1 MTDKLFEVHIRQ
13 ILDGDKTG
21 LSEIYSEY
29 NPMIYS
35 VTYEILKNH
44 QNAEDV
50 TTDFFIKL
58 WQQTAASYR
67 FGSRHRAWLI
77 TIAHNMAID
86 FLRRNRQMQSID
98 ELMENSDSTFPASAA
113 VPFSDEQI
121 VTRLALKEALETLS
135 EDERQIINL
144 KIMGELTF
152 REIALLLQRP
162 IGTVTWKYS
171 NSIKKLRRYCHE

>member
-1 MTDKLFEVHIRQ
+1 MTDQLFEVHIRQ
-13 ILDGDKTG
+13 ILNGDKTG

-35 VTYEILKNH
+35 VVYEILKNH

-67 FGSRHRAWLI
+67 FGGKHRAWLI

-86 FLRRNRQMQSID
+86 FLRHNRQLQSID
-98 ELMENSDSTFPASAA
+98 ELIESNDSTFKTSSS
-113 VPFSDEQI
+113 VPFPDEQI
-121 VTRLALKEALETLS
+121 VTRLTLKKALDTLS

-152 REIALLLQRP
+152 REISHILQKP
-162 IGTVTWKYS
+162 IGTVTWKYTH
-171 NSIKKLRRYCHE
+171 SIKKLRRYCHE

>member
-21 LSEIYSEY
+21 LSEIYTEY
-29 NPMIYS
+29 NPLIYS
-35 VTYEILKNH
+35 VIYEILKNH

-58 WQQTAASYR
+58 WQQTAATYR
-67 FGSRHRAWLI
+67 FGGKHRAWLI

-86 FLRRNRQMQSID
+86 FLRQNRQMQSID
-98 ELMENSDSTFPASAA
+98 ELMESNDSTFIASSA

-121 VTRLALKEALETLS
+121 VTRLALKEALETLK

-152 REIALLLQRP
+152 REISHILQKP
-162 IGTVTWKYS
+162 IGTVTWKYT

>member
-1 MTDKLFEVHIRQ
+1 MTDHLFEVHIRQ
-13 ILDGDKTG
+13 ILNGDKTG

-35 VTYEILKNH
+35 VVYEILKNH

-67 FGSRHRAWLI
+67 FGGKHRAWLI
-77 TIAHNMAID
+77 TMAHNLAID
-86 FLRRNRQMQSID
+86 FLRKNHRMQSLD
-98 ELMENSDSTFPASAA
+98 ELMENNDSTFTSSMS

-121 VTRLALKEALETLS
+121 VTKLTLKQALEILT

-152 REIALLLQRP
+152 REISHILQKP
-162 IGTVTWKYS
+162 IGTVTWKYAD
-171 NSIKKLRRYCHE
+171 SIKKLRRYCHE

>member
-35 VTYEILKNH
+35 VIYEILKNH

-50 TTDFFIKL
+50 TTEFFIKL
-58 WQQTAASYR
+58 WQQSAVSYR
-67 FGSRHRAWLI
+67 FGGKHRAWLI
-77 TIAHNMAID
+77 KIAHNMAID
-86 FLRRNRQMQSID
+86 FLRTNHDTQSID
-98 ELMENSDSTFPASAA
+98 ALIEDNDSTFMSSAS
-113 VPFSDEQI
+113 VPFADERI
-121 VTRLALKEALETLS
+121 VTRIALNQALENLAD
-135 EDERQIINL
+135 DERLIINL

-152 REIALLLQRP
+152 REIAGIVKQP
-162 IGTVTWKYS
+162 IGTVTWKYA
-171 NSIKKLRRYCHE
+171 NSVKKLRRYYHD